1 MSGGVGVPPGLGEGG
16 FGDVGEAAVCF
27 QTMAKTMKRLWEIRG
42 NVEADSINVEKYV
55 KEQSVVTMDLT
66 KACGRMFEQEH
77 LRFIAMF
84 SATRNNGG
92 GGGGFHRGVMEHKVI
107 MNLRAVNGD
116 KSIFRRWHQNSATF
130 LGQIGGALEERV
142 RRLVI

>member
-27 QTMAKTMKRLWEIRG
+27 QTMAKTMKRLGEIRD

-55 KEQSVVTMDLT
+55 KELSVVTRDLT

-77 LRFIAMF
+77 AMF

-92 GGGGFHRGVMEHKVI
+92 GGGGFHRGAMEHKVI
-107 MNLRAVNGD
+107 MNLRAVDGD
-116 KSIFRRWHQNSATF
+116 KSIFRQWHQKFTTA
-130 LGQIGGALEERV
+130 LGQVGGART
-142 RRLVI
+142 